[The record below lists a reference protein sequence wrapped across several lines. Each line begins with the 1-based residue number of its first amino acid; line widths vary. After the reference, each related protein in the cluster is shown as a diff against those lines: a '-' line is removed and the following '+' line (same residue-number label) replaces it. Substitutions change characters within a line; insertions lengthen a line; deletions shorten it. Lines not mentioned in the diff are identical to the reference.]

1 MFLEKHINQKSL
13 DTTHKMSLAAL
24 YAGKAIN
31 ISKTTA
37 PHAISYPFTSFFGVK
52 HGQAVSFT
60 LCDCLN
66 YNYANL
72 KFSKTPFNL
81 KSRFNTI
88 FKIFKVNSEFDLISK
103 LNSTI
108 KNIGLSTDIKGFNV
122 RKIDDVNLILSNIN
136 QERLDNNPIKIDI
149 DFVKTILSKKIS

>member
-1 MFLEKHINQKSL
+1 
-13 DTTHKMSLAAL
+13 
-24 YAGKAIN
+24 
-31 ISKTTA
+31 
-37 PHAISYPFTSFFGVK
+37 
-52 HGQAVSFT
+52 
-60 LCDCLN
+60 
-66 YNYANL
+66 
-72 KFSKTPFNL
+72 
-81 KSRFNTI
+81 
-88 FKIFKVNSEFDLISK
+88 VNSEFDLISK